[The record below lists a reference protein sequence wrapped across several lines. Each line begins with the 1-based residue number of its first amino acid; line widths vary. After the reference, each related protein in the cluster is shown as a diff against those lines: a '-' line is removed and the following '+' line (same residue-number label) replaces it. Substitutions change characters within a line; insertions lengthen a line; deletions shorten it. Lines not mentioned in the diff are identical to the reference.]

1 MGRSPGA
8 ILNPKIIVTV
18 FAIMFLAELGD
29 KTQLV
34 LLTLGARHD
43 LKATFLGA
51 ISAFFLLNVMAVAVG
66 TFFYELIPA
75 RVLHVIAGALL
86 ILFGLLSFRP
96 EGQGAGRKEPGIEK
110 VHKPF
115 LRSFSLITLMELGD
129 KTQLSLLALTARYRA
144 PFAVFTGAT
153 AALWLSAFLAVFLGS
168 WLARF
173 VSVEKMRL
181 VTGVV
186 FIVFGIA
193 LILGLA

>member
-1 MGRSPGA
+1 MH
-8 ILNPKIIVTV
+8 LNPKIIVAV
-18 FAIMFLAELGD
+18 FAIIFLAELGD

-34 LLTLGARHD
+34 LLTLGARHE
-43 LKATFLGA
+43 LKSTFLGA
-51 ISAFFLLNVMAVAVG
+51 ISAFFILNVMAVAAG

-75 RVLHVIAGALL
+75 RILDVIAGALL
-86 ILFGLLSFRP
+86 ILFGLFSFRP
-96 EGQGAGRKEPGIEK
+96 ESARKEPGIEK

-115 LRSFSLITLMELGD
+115 LRSFSLIMLMELGD

-153 AALWLSAFLAVFLGS
+153 AALWLSAFLAVFLGN
-168 WLARF
+168 WLSRF
-173 VSVEKMRL
+173 VSIDKMRL

-193 LILGLA
+193 LILGMA

>member
-1 MGRSPGA
+1 MN
-8 ILNPKIIVTV
+8 LNSKIIAAV
-18 FAIMFLAELGD
+18 FAIIFLAELGD
-29 KTQLV
+29 KTQMV
-34 LLTLGARHD
+34 LLTLGARHA

-51 ISAFFLLNVMAVAVG
+51 ISAFFILDVMAVAAG

-86 ILFGLLSFRP
+86 ILFGLLSFRS
-96 EGQGAGRKEPGIEK
+96 ESRKEPGMEK

-115 LRSFSLITLMELGD
+115 LGSFALITLMELGD

-153 AALWLSAFLAVFLGS
+153 AALWLSAFLAVFLGNRLS
-168 WLARF
+168 RF
-173 VSVEKMRL
+173 VPVEKMRL

-186 FIVFGIA
+186 FIVFGVA

>member
-1 MGRSPGA
+1 VGRSPGA
-8 ILNPKIIVTV
+8 ILNPLIIGAV

-75 RVLHVIAGALL
+75 RVMGVIAGALL
-86 ILFGLLSFRP
+86 VLVGLLSFRP
-96 EGQGAGRKEPGIEK
+96 EKRKEAGIEK

-115 LRSFSLITLMELGD
+115 LRSFALIMLMELGD

-153 AALWLSAFLAVFLGS
+153 AALWLSAFLAVFLGN
-168 WLARF
+168 WLSRF

>member
-1 MGRSPGA
+1 M
-8 ILNPKIIVTV
+8 
-18 FAIMFLAELGD
+18 
-29 KTQLV
+29 V
-34 LLTLGARHD
+34 LLTLGARQAV
-43 LKATFLGA
+43 KATFLGA
-51 ISAFFLLNVMAVAVG
+51 ISAFFLLNVMAVAAG
-66 TFFYELIPA
+66 TFFYELIPQ
-75 RVLHVIAGALL
+75 RVLQIVAGALL

-96 EGQGAGRKEPGIEK
+96 EGRKEPGMEK

-115 LRSFSLITLMELGD
+115 VRSFSLIMLMELGD

-153 AALWLSAFLAVFLGS
+153 AALWLSAFLAVFLGG
-168 WLARF
+168 WLSRF